1 MAHKNMPTQE
11 QRRAIEDVAQAIA
24 GQIGA
29 AVDEMRLEVGFALLV
44 FTFGEEGFSTYVSN
58 ARREDMI
65 KALRENAD
73 RLEADDGIVPPQREQ
88 Q

>member
-29 AVDEMRLEVGFALLV
+29 AVDEMNVQVGFALLV

-58 ARREDMI
+58 ANREDMI